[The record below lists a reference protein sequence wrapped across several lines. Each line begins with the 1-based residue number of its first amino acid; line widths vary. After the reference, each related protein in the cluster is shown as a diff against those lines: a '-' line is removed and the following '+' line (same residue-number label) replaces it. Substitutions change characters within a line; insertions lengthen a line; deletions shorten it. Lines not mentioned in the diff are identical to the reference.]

1 MIQTESFGLSGRR
14 SCVRAEY
21 AGTGLQFVNANV
33 VAIVRD
39 IRRIRKDCR
48 GVVDGETFPYP
59 G

>member
-1 MIQTESFGLSGRR
+1 MMQTASSGFSGHR

-21 AGTGLQFVNANV
+21 AGNGFSFVNANV

-39 IRRIRKDCR
+39 IRRIRNDCR
-48 GVVDGETFPYP
+48 RVVEVETFPYP